1 MPTHHPDP
9 TDDLVFT
16 YDRAE
21 IRGSSGARHLS
32 RAQRPEIEGQ
42 AWAKP
47 GSTATAR
54 CGTSGWLAGQGEPA
68 PIGIC
73 GSCFRDHP
81 DDLAAAAEDPRASRT
96 PL

>member
-1 MPTHHPDP
+1 MGTHHPDP

-16 YDRAE
+16 FDRAE

-32 RAQRPEIEGQ
+32 RARRAAIEGQ

-54 CGTSGWLAGQGEPA
+54 CGTSGWLAAAGEPV
-68 PIGIC
+68 PTGLC
-73 GSCFRDHP
+73 NSCFRDHP
-81 DDLAAAAEDPRASRT
+81 TESVNDAGRRVSE
-96 PL
+96 